1 MEDLPKALRV
11 ILAGVLFESRL
22 EVEKRRYLDARRCR
36 PYEGCSVSFGLTPTG
51 RGASAVGQPYLG

>member
-36 PYEGCSVSFGLTPTG
+36 AAFMSSPPSRGYSFYES
-51 RGASAVGQPYLG
+51 